1 MIGLIAL
8 GALAALVL
16 LFIFLPVVAWSI
28 LGLIVLIIVLVLIVP
43 IGADVSYI
51 DGELRLAAR
60 ANGFS
65 FQLLPKKPGDE
76 DKPQKEKKPGKP
88 KKEKKPK
95 PKPEAGSKPKKK
107 LDFTMDEILELL
119 KRVLRGV
126 GRFGKITVNR
136 FMLHYV
142 AAGDDPYNTAVTY
155 NYVNAALSSVIPICE
170 QKFIVKDAD
179 VRTDIDFTVDK
190 MKVDAE
196 LCITI
201 RLIQVVRMAFAVAFG
216 ALGILIRNKLRLLRE
231 KRQAR
236 KNGSVDADSDNVNN
250 TDNNREQPAQAEE
263 RMDSN
268 G

>member
-1 MIGLIAL
+1 M
-8 GALAALVL
+8 
-16 LFIFLPVVAWSI
+16 
-28 LGLIVLIIVLVLIVP
+28 
-43 IGADVSYI
+43 
-51 DGELRLAAR
+51 
-60 ANGFS
+60 
-65 FQLLPKKPGDE
+65 
-76 DKPQKEKKPGKP
+76 
-88 KKEKKPK
+88 
-95 PKPEAGSKPKKK
+95 
-107 LDFTMDEILELL
+107 
-119 KRVLRGV
+119 
-126 GRFGKITVNR
+126 
-136 FMLHYV
+136 
-142 AAGDDPYNTAVTY
+142 
-155 NYVNAALSSVIPICE
+155 
-170 QKFIVKDAD
+170 VKDAD
-179 VRTDIDFTVDK
+179 VRTDIDFTADK

>member
-1 MIGLIAL
+1 
-8 GALAALVL
+8 
-16 LFIFLPVVAWSI
+16 
-28 LGLIVLIIVLVLIVP
+28 
-43 IGADVSYI
+43 
-51 DGELRLAAR
+51 
-60 ANGFS
+60 
-65 FQLLPKKPGDE
+65 
-76 DKPQKEKKPGKP
+76 
-88 KKEKKPK
+88 
-95 PKPEAGSKPKKK
+95 
-107 LDFTMDEILELL
+107 
-119 KRVLRGV
+119 
-126 GRFGKITVNR
+126 
-136 FMLHYV
+136 
-142 AAGDDPYNTAVTY
+142 
-155 NYVNAALSSVIPICE
+155 
-170 QKFIVKDAD
+170 
-179 VRTDIDFTVDK
+179 